1 MSKRYASVDRSKEI
15 KLKREMDS
23 IFLRR
28 NLVLNINDFDI
39 STIFTQ
45 TKPNVLRTLNPQR
58 FKTKKLPMINKQITS
73 SQLYDINTKTSEL
86 STEVNNMFINEKE
99 NNKMN
104 NVLKTDG
111 NKDNN
116 NDNYYKVIINSD
128 FRNRR
133 SINNNRLNSEN
144 KIVNQKINIP
154 IQDLIKEEKNKIKY
168 PSILRSDRLYPKINQ
183 DKNRVNIL
191 KKIKSIKNRNRNLK
205 TNKDKN
211 TLLQTKYKSFNEN
224 IAYESKFKNIVFD
237 ANKLLKKYNEQDN
250 NFNLNDDMKTFISQ
264 NKELC
269 VNNLLIK
276 ILKKENKNL
285 KENFELKSKNVEN
298 FEKIISKDEQDF
310 ELYTSEQKKLYYKTN
325 DLLDQIHTQNY
336 VVYKLYY
343 ELNSKTKTL
352 EDEIFKMIEQIES
365 LRIFAKFVT
374 KVLGGNDK
382 LFDGE
387 LIPSYENASRPDI
400 HILMKGIFEKYG
412 HLLDN
417 HKLSLRKNTNISN
430 NDIEKDKDKDD
441 ISDNNSKDDATMEEV
456 DIDIL
461 NDPHFMI
468 WKFKDIEERILQF
481 IEKNDI
487 YAKYANKEY
496 ENYDHIIKELKLR
509 IVKLKEELEFS
520 KKNLSDF
527 KNMIFGKNFQESKH
541 KIYYRLIKDL
551 CKNIYESD
559 NGHKYRNK
567 NMDIFELNDD
577 ISHCMDILA
586 KKEIEINKY
595 VNNLETYEKT
605 DNKLF
610 NEIMNK
616 RKDEIKFSNQ
626 YKNRENLNIEDH
638 IKTKKLHEK
647 FYKIIIKSKKSEPP
661 YYKIKKE
668 EIIKEDKNDII
679 NRENSELINYK

>member
-15 KLKREMDS
+15 KLKKEMDS

-58 FKTKKLPMINKQITS
+58 FKTKKLPMINKQITT
-73 SQLYDINTKTSEL
+73 SQLCDINTKTSEL

-99 NNKMN
+99 NNKIN

-285 KENFELKSKNVEN
+285 KENFELRSKNVEN

-336 VVYKLYY
+336 IVYKLYY

-567 NMDIFELNDD
+567 NIDIFELNDD

-595 VNNLETYEKT
+595 VNNLESYEKT

-626 YKNRENLNIEDH
+626 DKNRENLNIEDH

>member
-15 KLKREMDS
+15 KLKKEMDS

-58 FKTKKLPMINKQITS
+58 FKTKKLPMINKQITT
-73 SQLYDINTKTSEL
+73 SQLCDINTKTSEL

-99 NNKMN
+99 NNKIN

-285 KENFELKSKNVEN
+285 KENFELRSKNVEN

-336 VVYKLYY
+336 IVYKLYY

-567 NMDIFELNDD
+567 NIDIFELNDD

-595 VNNLETYEKT
+595 VNNLESYEKT

-626 YKNRENLNIEDH
+626 DKNRENLNIEDH

-647 FYKIIIKSKKSEPP
+647 YYKIIIKSKKSEPP

>member
-15 KLKREMDS
+15 KLKKEMDS

-58 FKTKKLPMINKQITS
+58 FKTKKLPMINKQITT
-73 SQLYDINTKTSEL
+73 SQLCDINTKTSEL

-99 NNKMN
+99 NNKIN

-285 KENFELKSKNVEN
+285 KENFELRSKNVEN

-336 VVYKLYY
+336 IVYKLYY

-567 NMDIFELNDD
+567 NIDIFELNDD

-647 FYKIIIKSKKSEPP
+647 YYKIIIKSKKSEPP

>member
-15 KLKREMDS
+15 KLKKEMDS

-58 FKTKKLPMINKQITS
+58 FKTKKLPMINKQITT
-73 SQLYDINTKTSEL
+73 SQLCDINTKTSEL

-99 NNKMN
+99 NNKIN

-285 KENFELKSKNVEN
+285 KENFELRSKNVEN

-336 VVYKLYY
+336 IVYKLYY

-567 NMDIFELNDD
+567 NIDIFELNDD

-638 IKTKKLHEK
+638 NKTKKLHEK
-647 FYKIIIKSKKSEPP
+647 YYKIIIKSKKSEPP

>member
-15 KLKREMDS
+15 KLKKEMDS

-99 NNKMN
+99 NNKIN

-183 DKNRVNIL
+183 DKNRINIL

-285 KENFELKSKNVEN
+285 KENFELRSKNVEN

-310 ELYTSEQKKLYYKTN
+310 EWYTSEQKKLYYQTN

-336 VVYKLYY
+336 IVYKLYY

-496 ENYDHIIKELKLR
+496 DNYDHIIKELKLR

-567 NMDIFELNDD
+567 NIDIFELNDD
-577 ISHCMDILA
+577 ISHCMDILT

-647 FYKIIIKSKKSEPP
+647 YYKIIIKSKKSEPP